1 MVLFGLVLLL
11 IAVLIVIAAVVNGG
25 DPASLDLQLFTI
37 KTNVTGV
44 FVAGAITLLLAVL
57 GAALVAYG
65 LRYDKQ
71 RRAQIRDL
79 RKRASRSEERDGPSG
94 LQPPQKSSPRP
105 ARPATDESAP
115 TTAATTGSTGP
126 SGSTGTSGPTGSSG
140 STSADVSRPDDGPDE
155 YFETAP
161 RDPAS

>member
-1 MVLFGLVLLL
+1 MVLFGLILLL

-25 DPASLDLQLFTI
+25 DPASLDLQVFTI
-37 KTNVTGV
+37 KTTVTGV

-79 RKRASRSEERDGPSG
+79 RKRASRSEGRDGPSG

-115 TTAATTGSTGP
+115 TTTTTTGSTEAT
-126 SGSTGTSGPTGSSG
+126 GSTGSTG
-140 STSADVSRPDDGPDE
+140 STSADVSGPDDGPDE

>member
-79 RKRASRSEERDGPSG
+79 RKRAARGEGRDGSSG
-94 LQPPQKSSPRP
+94 LPPPKESSPRP
-105 ARPATDESAP
+105 ARSATDEFPS
-115 TTAATTGSTGP
+115 TTATGAGSTESTAP
-126 SGSTGTSGPTGSSG
+126 ARSTGASG